1 VERLALSENEEKVL
15 KEFIQQVT
23 HLYPDQIVSIDL
35 FGSKARGDSHY
46 DSDIDILIIV
56 RDRQNIDR
64 NKLYDYVID
73 AELDYGI
80 DISLKI
86 YNKDE
91 FDKLVKLN
99 VPFVSNIKKE
109 GVTLWTT

>member
-1 VERLALSENEEKVL
+1 MKRLALSENEKKVL
-15 KEFIQQVT
+15 QEFIQQIT
-23 HLYPDQIVSIDL
+23 HLYPGQIISIEL
-35 FGSKARGDSHY
+35 FGSKARGDAHHE
-46 DSDIDILIIV
+46 SDIDILIIV

-64 NKLYDYVID
+64 NKLYDYVLD

-86 YNKDE
+86 YNKDD
-91 FDKLVKLN
+91 FDKLIQLN
-99 VPFVSNIKKE
+99 VPFASNIQKE